1 MIPLG
6 KEILDTR
13 MDRFEQVVL
22 EHIDN
27 QITARIT
34 TLSNRV
40 GSLDKKIE
48 IIRKIIDKKYAALK
62 DGEK

>member
-34 TLSNRV
+34 TLSDRI
-40 GSLDKKIE
+40 GSLDKRVE
-48 IIRKIIDKKYAALK
+48 TIRKIVDKHYSKFGNGGK
-62 DGEK
+62 

>member
-27 QITARIT
+27 KITARIT
-34 TLSNRV
+34 TLSDRI
-40 GSLDKKIE
+40 GSLDKRVE
-48 IIRKIIDKKYAALK
+48 TIRKIVDKHYSKFGNGGK
-62 DGEK
+62 

>member
-6 KEILDTR
+6 KEVLDTR

-34 TLSNRV
+34 TLSDRI
-40 GSLDKKIE
+40 GSLDKRVE
-48 IIRKIIDKKYAALK
+48 TIRKIVDKHYSKFGNGGK
-62 DGEK
+62 